1 MRHIKV
7 NLFLYYTILEKSI
20 ECAKTTLENIVTLQR
35 IFPECAFQESLFLL
49 LEVSLLGRGTSSVSE
64 VSFPRCNACRPLRSG
79 ELTLASITLVSISS
93 ATRGKVG
100 TETSLSMGKLWGSGP
115 TSGLEGPT
123 GGVSEISRGSIIL
136 TLSDLE
142 F

>member
-1 MRHIKV
+1 
-7 NLFLYYTILEKSI
+7 LFLYYTILEKSI

-64 VSFPRCNACRPLRSG
+64 VSFPRCNACRPLGSG
-79 ELTLASITLVSISS
+79 ELTPVSITLVSISS

-100 TETSLSMGKLWGSGP
+100 NGTSLSVGKLWGSGL

-123 GGVSEISRGSIIL
+123 GRVSEISRGSIIL